1 MGKIMQFIR
10 EAYAEMRKVKW
21 PTRQQTVHYT
31 VLVVIIALAT
41 AAYIGVLDYIFSSVI
56 KSYLL

>member
-1 MGKIMQFIR
+1 MQFIR

-31 VLVVIIALAT
+31 VLVVMIALAT